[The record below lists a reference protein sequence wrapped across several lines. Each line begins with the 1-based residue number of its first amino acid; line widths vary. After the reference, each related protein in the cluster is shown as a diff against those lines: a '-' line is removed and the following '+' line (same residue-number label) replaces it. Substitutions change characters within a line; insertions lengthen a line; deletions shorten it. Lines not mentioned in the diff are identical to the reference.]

1 MTRQDV
7 AIGAVLAVVFGVMA
21 WHATSMTYGTEFA
34 PGPGFAPLWLGVI
47 GAFLALTVAV
57 RARAATGL
65 PPADP
70 RAERRVALSA
80 LGIVVVAM
88 AAPVVGL
95 VTALAAYLFFFTLV
109 IERLRIRVGLA
120 SSAGTALLVYLVFER
135 FLNVP
140 FPIGPLGF

>member
-7 AIGAVLAVVFGVMA
+7 AIGAVLTVVFGVMA
-21 WHATSMTYGTEFA
+21 WQATSLAYGTEFA
-34 PGPGFAPLWLGVI
+34 PGPGFMPLWLGVI
-47 GAFLALTVAV
+47 GAFLALATAV
-57 RARAATGL
+57 RARRATGL
-65 PPADP
+65 PAADR

-95 VTALAAYLFFFTLV
+95 VSALAAFLFFFTLV
-109 IERLRIRVGLA
+109 IERLHIRVGLA
-120 SSAGTALLVYLVFER
+120 SSAGTAVLIYLVFER